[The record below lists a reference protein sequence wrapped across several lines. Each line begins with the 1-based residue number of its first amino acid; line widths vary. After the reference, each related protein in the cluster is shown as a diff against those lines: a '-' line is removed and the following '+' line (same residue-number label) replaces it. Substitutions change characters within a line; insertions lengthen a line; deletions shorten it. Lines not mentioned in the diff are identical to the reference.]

1 MTYLALLAAVPLA
14 VALFPRFRPA
24 GMRAVLAVL
33 AMGLLATWGVAHVGA
48 SAGLTVREATL
59 LRAQPDGGNTH
70 ATAWI
75 QARADRRGES
85 RFEPLLRRPLLAEV
99 EPSGERSNP
108 HRAIR
113 WDIDGG
119 IWVRPWA
126 VGETAIVRVG
136 GIGPDINVRIAPTG
150 IGRAWEID
158 NRGPYTLRATGVLRP
173 DGRFRPLPDIPPG
186 IRHRFE
192 AAPGARDDAA
202 GENPAPG
209 LWRALLPARDVGARW
224 QPVLVATLDPPVRS
238 VRFLGDDTGVV
249 AECYLVLPLPAS
261 PEI

>member
-1 MTYLALLAAVPLA
+1 
-14 VALFPRFRPA
+14 
-24 GMRAVLAVL
+24 
-33 AMGLLATWGVAHVGA
+33 
-48 SAGLTVREATL
+48 
-59 LRAQPDGGNTH
+59 
-70 ATAWI
+70 
-75 QARADRRGES
+75 
-85 RFEPLLRRPLLAEV
+85 LRRPLLAEV

-192 AAPGARDDAA
+192 AAPGARYDAA